1 MLPRP
6 QRDQRMTSDPSSSSV
21 ILRMTLVWSAVIT
34 GALALIGAVIGWFVA
49 GPTGLASA
57 LVGVLLA
64 GLFLGMTALIIL
76 LAGKLPPGPTQIP
89 TFFAIV
95 LGGWV
100 VKLVVFIV
108 ALLLLRGQPWVEPFV
123 FFFSVLASVIAGLV
137 VDIVVMAR
145 ARVPYVDGVE
155 LPASS
160 DASSGDAGGS

>member
-1 MLPRP
+1 
-6 QRDQRMTSDPSSSSV
+6 MTSPRSSSSV

-34 GALALIGAVIGWFVA
+34 GILAIVGAVIGYLIA

-76 LAGKLPPGPTQIP
+76 IAGRLPPGPAQIP
-89 TFFAIV
+89 TFFGIV

-108 ALLLLRGQPWVEPFV
+108 ALLLLRGQPWIEPFI
-123 FFFSVLASVIAGLV
+123 FFFSVLVSVIASLV
-137 VDIVVMAR
+137 VDLVVMAR
-145 ARVPYVDGVE
+145 ARVPYVGDVD
-155 LPASS
+155 LPTSADPS
-160 DASSGDAGGS
+160 

>member
-1 MLPRP
+1 
-6 QRDQRMTSDPSSSSV
+6 MTSASSSSSV
-21 ILRMTLVWSAVIT
+21 ILRMTLVWGAVIT
-34 GALALIGAVIGWFVA
+34 GILALIGAVIGFLVA

-76 LAGKLPPGPTQIP
+76 LAGRIPPGPAQIP

-100 VKLVVFIV
+100 IKLVVFII
-108 ALLLLRGQPWVEPFV
+108 ALLVLRGQPWIEPFV
-123 FFFSVLASVIAGLV
+123 FFFSVLTSVIASLV

-145 ARVPYVDGVE
+145 ARVPYVGEVD
-155 LPASS
+155 LPTSS
-160 DASSGDAGGS
+160 EPSEGDAGSS

>member
-1 MLPRP
+1 
-6 QRDQRMTSDPSSSSV
+6 MTSPRSSSSV

-34 GALALIGAVIGWFVA
+34 GILAVVGAVIGYLVA

-76 LAGKLPPGPTQIP
+76 IAGRLPAGPMQIP
-89 TFFAIV
+89 TFFGIV

-108 ALLLLRGQPWVEPFV
+108 ALLVLRGQPWIEPFI
-123 FFFSVLASVIAGLV
+123 FFFSVLVSVIASLV
-137 VDIVVMAR
+137 VDLVVMAR
-145 ARVPYVDGVE
+145 ARVPYVGDVDLPTSSEASEERTDG
-155 LPASS
+155 S
-160 DASSGDAGGS
+160 

>member
-1 MLPRP
+1 
-6 QRDQRMTSDPSSSSV
+6 MTSPRSSSSV

-34 GALALIGAVIGWFVA
+34 GILAIFGAVIGYLVA

-76 LAGKLPPGPTQIP
+76 VAGRLPPGPAQIP
-89 TFFAIV
+89 TFFGIV

-108 ALLLLRGQPWVEPFV
+108 ALLVLRGQPWIEPFI
-123 FFFSVLASVIAGLV
+123 FFFSVLVSVIASLV
-137 VDIVVMAR
+137 VDLVVMAR
-145 ARVPYVDGVE
+145 ARVPYVGDVDLPTSSEASDERTDG
-155 LPASS
+155 S
-160 DASSGDAGGS
+160 